1 MKRVID
7 YFDITGNCLFSEF
20 LNPVWVYAFPDTS
33 ELDAYF
39 LLSFGGRTAFETILD
54 KFADENGKITG
65 LELKKLADMVYHL
78 NARKW
83 ERLFLV
89 YNADYSPI
97 ENTDVYEDVHEVGS
111 GNGQVVTDSDTTVTP
126 GTTVTNNRAGF
137 DSSNPVIDT
146 TSTTSG
152 EDTTAMDNTV
162 TSETSRE
169 TDRTYRKHG
178 NIGVLE
184 NTTMLRH
191 EVEFWKWSF
200 IDSVCKD
207 ICDII
212 ALSIY

>member
-1 MKRVID
+1 MKKVID

-20 LNPVWVYAFPDTS
+20 LNPIWIYAFPDAS

-39 LLSFGGRTAFETILD
+39 LLSFGGRTAFETIMD
-54 KFADENGKITG
+54 KFADETGKITG
-65 LELKKLADMVYHL
+65 DDLKKLADLVYHL

-83 ERLFLV
+83 ERLFMV
-89 YNADYSPI
+89 YNAEYSPT
-97 ENTDVYEDVHEVGS
+97 ENTDVIEEVHEEGT
-111 GNGQVVTDSDTTVTP
+111 GNGQVTTDSDTTFTP

-137 DSSNPVIDT
+137 DSTNPVIDT

-152 EDTTAMDNTV
+152 FDTTALDNTV
-162 TSETSRE
+162 TSETSRA

-178 NIGVLE
+178 NIGLME

-207 ICDII
+207 ICDVI